1 MPKRDVERELEKIS
15 ALRQT
20 AGCAKDAL
28 SEALQDPVN
37 LITARAAKVAA
48 DLQLIA
54 LGPEL
59 IRAYERLFT
68 GGPKKD
74 PQCAAKIAIAK
85 ALKELGWTEAAP
97 FLRGVKHVQ
106 FEPVWGGQA
115 DSAAPLRA
123 TCVLAL
129 SQCTDIP
136 HGEIVRHAV
145 DAIADP
151 FAVVRSDAVRALAHT
166 GDHTCALLLRMKAR
180 LGDEDVR
187 ITGEALEASIALDG
201 DAGVA
206 LAKEFLDHARDEVQD
221 EAALAL
227 GASRHPAAIQALIE
241 RWQTV
246 PHSHQSPVILRALGI
261 AREEGANAV
270 LLECLRKRGPE
281 EAVAALDA
289 LAGQARNEEMRSLI
303 LGAVRERGDERL
315 MRLAEERL
323 AR

>member
-20 AGCAKDAL
+20 PELATDAL
-28 SEALQDPVN
+28 SEALKDPVN
-37 LITARAAKVAA
+37 LIVARAAKVAA
-48 DLQLIA
+48 QLQLLA
-54 LGPEL
+54 LAPEM
-59 IRAYERLFT
+59 IRAFERLFA
-68 GGPKKD
+68 GGAKKD
-74 PQCAAKIAIAK
+74 PQCAGKIAIAK
-85 ALKELGWTEAAP
+85 ALKDLGWTEAAP

-136 HGEIVRHAV
+136 QGEIVRCAV
-145 DAIADP
+145 DAIADS
-151 FAVVRSDAVRALAHT
+151 FAVVRSDAVRALAHI

-180 LGDEDVR
+180 LGDEDAR
-187 ITGEALEASIALDG
+187 ITGEAIEAVIALDG

-206 LAKEFLDHARDEVQD
+206 LAKELLDHAREEVQD

-227 GASRHPAAIQALIE
+227 GASRRPAAIEALIE
-241 RWQTV
+241 RWHNA

-261 AREEGANAV
+261 ARDEAANAV
-270 LLECLRKRGPE
+270 LFECLRKRGPE

-289 LAGQARNEEMRSLI
+289 LAGQARNEEMRSAI
-303 LGAVRERGDERL
+303 LTAVRERDDERL
-315 MRLAEERL
+315 ERLAEERL